1 MPYQGSVIK
10 EKNKIND
17 HMNPEKN
24 SIRWSCKKF
33 HELSPEEIYQILR
46 LRSEVFVVEQ
56 NCVFLDQ
63 DNKDQH
69 CWHYMGHANGL
80 LVAYVRLLP
89 AGLAFKEVSIGRVV
103 TSPSARRKG
112 FGRSLMENAITEAWR
127 LFGRQDIR
135 IGAQC
140 YLEDFYASLGFKPEG
155 DTYLEDDI
163 LHIEMLL
170 TA

>member
-1 MPYQGSVIK
+1 
-10 EKNKIND
+10 
-17 HMNPEKN
+17 
-24 SIRWSCKKF
+24 
-33 HELSPEEIYQILR
+33 
-46 LRSEVFVVEQ
+46 
-56 NCVFLDQ
+56 
-63 DNKDQH
+63 
-69 CWHYMGHANGL
+69 
-80 LVAYVRLLP
+80 
-89 AGLAFKEVSIGRVV
+89 
-103 TSPSARRKG
+103 
-112 FGRSLMENAITEAWR
+112 MENAITEAWR